1 MMMFILSKDK
11 RIPYTVVI
19 VITVDDLETQ
29 ESISSLLLIVTKFV
43 LNNRVPQNKG

>member
-11 RIPYTVVI
+11 HITYTVVI

-29 ESISSLLLIVTKFV
+29 ESISSLLLIVT
-43 LNNRVPQNKG
+43 